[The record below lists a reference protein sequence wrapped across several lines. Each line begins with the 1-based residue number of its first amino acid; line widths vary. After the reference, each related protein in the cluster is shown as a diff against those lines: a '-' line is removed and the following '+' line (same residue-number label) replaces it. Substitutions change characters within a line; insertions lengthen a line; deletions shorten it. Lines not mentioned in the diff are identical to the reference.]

1 MFEPLG
7 HPRVFGIAPGIDFP
21 RALTDGILSR
31 LTGAPPEQLARV
43 EIFVNTRRM
52 ARRVQALFQDRGPL
66 LLPRLRLIT
75 DLAGDPSFG
84 DLPQPVDPLGRRLEL
99 AQLVKKLIE
108 AEPDIAARD
117 AAFDLADSLSTLM
130 EEMQGEGVSP
140 ATVAALDVGH
150 HSAYWA
156 RSQRF
161 LTLVQNYLDG
171 GAFLDTEARQRLIVE
186 RLARQWQTHP
196 PEHPVIVAGST
207 GSRGTTRLFMEAV
220 AKLPRGAV
228 ILPGFDFE
236 MPDEIWEELD
246 DALTGEDHPQ
256 FRFRRLI
263 SALGLHRSDIAEW
276 TDANPHSKDRNKLVS
291 LALRPAPVTDG
302 WLADGPKL
310 EGLTEATEGL
320 TLLEAPNARL
330 EALSI
335 ALRLRKA
342 VEDGVPAALITPDRT
357 LTRQV
362 AAALQRWKIE
372 PDDSAGTPLPLTP
385 PGRLLRQ
392 TADLMGQV
400 LTPETLLALLKHP
413 LVSHSE
419 RDLHLLRTRD
429 LELDYLRRGAPF
441 PDRAGTMEWGRKRTA
456 RGREDE
462 GQTAWIAWL
471 WDILEALAATRTQD
485 LSDHISAHIAL
496 TEKLAAGPGAD
507 GAGELWLKATGE
519 KAQETL
525 AALRN
530 VEGSGGRLTPSEYA
544 DLIGSVLN
552 REEVRDPISAHPGVM
567 IWGTLEA
574 RVQGADLVILA
585 GLNDGVWPELPKPD
599 PWLNRDMRRTAGLLL
614 PDRNIGLA
622 GHDFQQAIAAREV
635 WLTRS
640 VRDAEA
646 ETVKSRWLN
655 RLTNLMNG
663 VSEEGSAALKAM
675 QKRGQRWLDLSRE
688 LERPKET
695 VAKAPRPAPVP
706 PVESRP
712 RRLSVTRIERLI
724 RDPYAIYARYILN
737 LKPLDPLHAT
747 PDAPLRGQALHSIL
761 EKFVESTRDGL
772 PGEARAHLLRIA
784 QDVFEREV
792 PWPAT
797 RAIWLAKLE
806 RAADWFVEHELQR
819 RSVARPVA
827 VEVTGRV
834 ALQDPPFVL
843 EGRAD
848 RIDMTPEG
856 ELILY
861 DYKTGALPTKDQQ
874 TYFNKQLP
882 LLGAMAERAGFAE
895 IPEAR
900 VRETRYLGLGSALKE
915 QVSGYEDGALDEVWA
930 EFTRLMAAYTRAQQG
945 YAARRA
951 VYESRFDQDY
961 DQLARYGEWD
971 STDEVERIEVGS

>member
-1 MFEPLG
+1 MFDASSR
-7 HPRVFGIAPGIDFP
+7 PRIFGVAPGIDFP
-21 RALTDGILSR
+21 QTLTDGIRSR
-31 LTGAPPEQLARV
+31 LKGTPPDCLARV
-43 EIFVNTRRM
+43 ELFVNTRRM
-52 ARRVQALFQDRGPL
+52 ARRLQTLFQERGPL
-66 LLPRLRLIT
+66 LLPRIRLIT
-75 DLAGDPSFG
+75 DLSRDPAFT

-108 AEPDIAARD
+108 AEPDLAAQD

-130 EEMQGEGVSP
+130 EEMQGEGVHPSTI
-140 ATVAALDVGH
+140 AGLDVGN

-161 LTLVQNYLDG
+161 LTLVQQYFEDESLLD
-171 GAFLDTEARQRLIVE
+171 AEARQRLIVE
-186 RLARQWQTHP
+186 RLAQRWETHP
-196 PEHPVIVAGST
+196 PEHPIVIAGST
-207 GSRGTTRLFMEAV
+207 GSRGTTKLFMEAV
-220 AKLPRGAV
+220 AKLPLGAI

-236 MPDEIWEELD
+236 MPDEIWGELD
-246 DALTGEDHPQ
+246 NALTGEDHPQ
-256 FRFRRLI
+256 YRFRRLI
-263 SALGLHRSDIAEW
+263 TSLGLQHSDVAEW
-276 TDANPHSKDRNKLVS
+276 EKAVPEIKARNSLVS

-302 WLADGPKL
+302 WLEDGPKL
-310 EGLTEATEGL
+310 AHLTQATKAL
-320 TLLEAPNARL
+320 TLLEAPNARM

-362 AAALQRWKIE
+362 TAALQRWKIE
-372 PDDSAGTPLPLTP
+372 PDDSAGIPLPLTP

-413 LVSHSE
+413 LVSHHD

-441 PDRAGTMEWGRKRTA
+441 PDRAGTEDWGAKRHA
-456 RGREDE
+456 KRSEDE
-462 GQTAWIAWL
+462 GLDAWITWL
-471 WDILEALAATRTQD
+471 WDILEDLASAATRD
-485 LSDHISAHIAL
+485 LSEHLSAHVAL
-496 TEKLAAGPGAD
+496 TERLAAGPGAQ
-507 GAGELWLKATGE
+507 GAGELWLMATGE

-525 AALRN
+525 TALRN
-530 VEGSGGRLTPSEYA
+530 VEQSGGQLTPSEYA

-552 REEVRDPISAHPGVM
+552 REEVRNPIAAHPGVM

-574 RVQGADLVILA
+574 RVQGADIVILA

-599 PWLNRDMRRTAGLLL
+599 PWLNRDMRRAAGLLL

-622 GHDFQQAIAAREV
+622 AHDFQQAIAAREV

-663 VSEEGSAALKAM
+663 VSKEGSAALKDM
-675 QKRGQRWLDLSRE
+675 EDRGKHWLDMTRE
-688 LERPKET
+688 LERPKVEIER
-695 VAKAPRPAPVP
+695 APRPAPVP
-706 PVESRP
+706 PVGSRP
-712 RRLSVTRIERLI
+712 RRLSVTRIEKLI

-737 LKPLDPLHAT
+737 LKPLDPLQTT
-747 PDAPLRGQALHSIL
+747 PDAPLRGQALHTIL
-761 EKFVESTRDGL
+761 EKFIESTKTGL
-772 PGEARAHLLRIA
+772 PENARAHLMGIA
-784 QDVFEREV
+784 QEVFERDV

-797 RAIWLAKLE
+797 RAMWLAKLD
-806 RAADWFVEHELQR
+806 RAADWFLESEHVR
-819 RSVARPVA
+819 RNLADPMA
-827 VEVTGRV
+827 VEVTGKV
-834 ALQDPPFVL
+834 TVQEPAFTL

-874 TYFNKQLP
+874 KHFNKQLP
-882 LLGAMAERAGFAE
+882 LLGAMAERGAFPD
-895 IPEAR
+895 IPTVR
-900 VRETRYLGLGSALKE
+900 VRETRYIGLGSSLKE
-915 QVSGYEDGALDEVWA
+915 QVSKFEAGELDGVWA
-930 EFTRLMAAYTRAQQG
+930 EFIRLIAAYTGQEQG

-951 VYESRFDQDY
+951 VYEDRFDQDY

-971 STDEVERIEVGS
+971 NTDEVKRIEVGT